1 MKFTQK
7 DEYTVDVD
15 TVFKAF
21 TDPDFLKARSEAIG
35 ARNISVD
42 VSEDGGTITVKVTR
56 EMPTD
61 APSKLKKFI
70 PSWSK
75 AVQTEVWKVS
85 PGGPYMGTAKVDTG
99 SIPVSIRSRM
109 KLAAKD
115 GGSLMQIQTEVK
127 SSIPFVGGAL
137 ANFVGETA
145 QKTLA
150 AEYEYSKTHIGK

>member
-1 MKFTQK
+1 MKFIQK
-7 DEYTVDVD
+7 DEYNVDVD

-35 ARNISVD
+35 ARNVSVET
-42 VSEDGGTITVKVTR
+42 SEDGGTITVKVIR

-75 AVQTEVWKVS
+75 AVQTEIWKVT
-85 PGGPYMGTAKVDTG
+85 PGGPYMGKAKVEPEG
-99 SIPVSIRSRM
+99 VPASIESRM
-109 KLAAKD
+109 KLSATDSGA
-115 GGSLMQIQTEVK
+115 LMQIQSEAK

-150 AEYEYSKTHIGK
+150 AEYEYSRAHIGQ

>member
-21 TDPDFLKARSEAIG
+21 TDPDFLTARSEAIG

-42 VSEDGGTITVKVTR
+42 VSEDNGTITVKVTR

-75 AVQTEVWKVS
+75 AVQTEVWKVT
-85 PGGPYMGTAKVDTG
+85 PGGPYMGKAKVEPEG
-99 SIPVSIRSRM
+99 VPVSVESRM
-109 KLAAKD
+109 KLSAKD
-115 GGSLMQIQTEVK
+115 GGSLMQIQTEAK
-127 SSIPFVGGAL
+127 SGIPFVGGAL

-150 AEYEYSKTHIGK
+150 AEYEFNKANIGQ

>member
-7 DEYTVDVD
+7 DEYNIDAD
-15 TVFKAF
+15 TFFKAI
-21 TDPDFLKARSEAIG
+21 TDTAYLQARSEAIG

-42 VSEDGGTITVKVTR
+42 VSESGGATTAKVVR

-61 APSKLKKFI
+61 APGKLKKFI

-75 AVQTEVWKVS
+75 AVQTESWKV
-85 PGGPYMGTAKVDTG
+85 GGGNTYSGTAKVDPDGVPATIKSTMKISPSG
-99 SIPVSIRSRM
+99 SGCVMEI
-109 KLAAKD
+109 D
-115 GGSLMQIQTEVK
+115 TEVK

-137 ANFVGETA
+137 AKFVGETA

-150 AEYEYSKTHIGK
+150 AEYAYNQKNIG